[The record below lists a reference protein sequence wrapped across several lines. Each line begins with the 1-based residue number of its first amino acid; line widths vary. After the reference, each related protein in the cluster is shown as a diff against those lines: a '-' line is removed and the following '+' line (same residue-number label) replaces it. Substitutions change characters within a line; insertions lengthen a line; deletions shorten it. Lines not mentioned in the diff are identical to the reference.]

1 MKSALALA
9 CFLAV
14 GFTSAYAA
22 DTCTPVTISSNQTL
36 NNQTTCGADTIS
48 GFCGG
53 ATPTG
58 PSKVYTWTYGG
69 ANTPS
74 GNISVTPTFPF
85 NVAIGA
91 MYGGADCLS
100 SETQNCGPNADN
112 VGDPAN
118 SGVDGTETVALSGF
132 NVSTTYYLIITS
144 FSGTGA
150 DQCGTFN
157 LSVGTLPVKLQSFNI
172 N

>member
-1 MKSALALA
+1 MKVVALTSLLAL
-9 CFLAV
+9 
-14 GFTSAYAA
+14 GFAASSFAA
-22 DTCTPVTISSNQTL
+22 DTCSPIPLSSNTTNL
-36 NNQTTCGADTIS
+36 AGNTCGGDVIS

-58 PSKVYTWTYGG
+58 PSRIYTWTYGG

-74 GNISVTPTFPF
+74 GNITVVPTSPF

-91 MYGGADCLS
+91 MYGGTDCLS
-100 SETQNCGPNADN
+100 SETQSCGPNSDVN
-112 VGDPAN
+112 GDGAA
-118 SGVDGTETVALSGF
+118 DGTETVALSGF
-132 NVSTTYYLIITS
+132 NTTTTYYLIVTS

-150 DQCGTFN
+150 DQCGAYTI
-157 LSVGTLPVKLQSFNI
+157 SSGTLPVKLQSFSI